1 VTKNDVRYSL
11 LMSRVACDAQLST
24 ESSVDDDDDDETS
37 SLDSRHRHLASR
49 ASAGP
54 KSRIETLRRLEEAV
68 VSGSSDIE
76 WDCDELGV
84 TYDQLAS
91 YFDNL
96 KESTA

>member
-1 VTKNDVRYSL
+1 
-11 LMSRVACDAQLST
+11 M
-24 ESSVDDDDDDETS
+24 DDDDFDETS
-37 SLDSRHRHLASR
+37 SLDSRHRHPASRTSAGSR

-54 KSRIETLRRLEEAV
+54 RSRIETLRRLEEAV

-76 WDCDELGV
+76 WDCNELGV
-84 TYDQLAS
+84 TYDQLAT

>member
-1 VTKNDVRYSL
+1 
-11 LMSRVACDAQLST
+11 M
-24 ESSVDDDDDDETS
+24 DDDDDEDEMS
-37 SLDSRHRHLASR
+37 SLDSRHRRRVPRSNAPAASR
-49 ASAGP
+49 V
-54 KSRIETLRRLEEAV
+54 ETLRRLEEAI